1 MLVGFDVRGQKMGDS
16 FWVIDWYF
24 VQKQWLKFLKDRFVF
39 YTNMQFHKMLIDG
52 LEPCG
57 LLVDYCDAFISC

>member
-1 MLVGFDVRGQKMGDS
+1 MGDS

>member
-1 MLVGFDVRGQKMGDS
+1 MLVGFDVRGQKTLSGS
-16 FWVIDWYF
+16 LTGILARSNG
-24 VQKQWLKFLKDRFVF
+24 LKFLKDRFVF
-39 YTNMQFHKMLIDG
+39 HTNMQFHKMLIDG